1 MESRCRETGTAGSA
15 IGLRTD
21 REQSRHRAPGPL
33 DHGGLD
39 AGSGRGEVASAT
51 TRSGEAAVGR
61 GLRWWKQGR
70 RARAAPG
77 AGAAAVQGMALHSPG
92 LAGKTDRKAPDQVAP
107 RSVNVSAAGV
117 YPGCAGWLCQ
127 PQRGRRGR
135 AWRFAVSEWTATG
148 VPSAL
153 TPGAVP
159 PVESAAL
166 WRFRVVRRHFARAH
180 RGVFSRDM
188 RLVSR
193 RELLIDGEPVEP
205 MAVVPVHPFSP
216 TFVGKRAVHG

>member
-1 MESRCRETGTAGSA
+1 MESRCRETGTVGSA
-15 IGLRTD
+15 VGLRTD
-21 REQSRHRAPGPL
+21 REQSRHRAPARSTIP
-33 DHGGLD
+33 
-39 AGSGRGEVASAT
+39 AAWTPGSGRGEVASAT

-77 AGAAAVQGMALHSPG
+77 AGAAAGPGMALHSPG
-92 LAGKTDRKAPDQVAP
+92 LAGKTGRKAPDRVAP

-135 AWRFAVSEWTATG
+135 AWRFAVSEWTATE

-180 RGVFSRDM
+180 SGGVFPRHVAGVPLGAAD
-188 RLVSR
+188 R
-193 RELLIDGEPVEP
+193 RG
-205 MAVVPVHPFSP
+205 A
-216 TFVGKRAVHG
+216 G